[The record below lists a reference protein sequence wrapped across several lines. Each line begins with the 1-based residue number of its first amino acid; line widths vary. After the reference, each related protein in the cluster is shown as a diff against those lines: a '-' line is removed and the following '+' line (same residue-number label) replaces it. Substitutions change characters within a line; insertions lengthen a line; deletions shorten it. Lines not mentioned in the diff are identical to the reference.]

1 MLNNV
6 YRIFKDKID
15 LERCNKVI
23 EKFSRKNNLKSVD
36 MDDVID
42 IEKHL
47 YELRNKLL
55 TNQAKREDLI
65 LNYSNL
71 IQAEKEEYL
80 KNEMVLFT
88 HNNPNNTNNT
98 NN

>member
-88 HNNPNNTNNT
+88 HNNPNNTNN
-98 NN
+98 

>member
-1 MLNNV
+1 LNNV

-88 HNNPNNTNNT
+88 HNNPNNTNN
-98 NN
+98 

>member
-1 MLNNV
+1 LNNV

>member
-1 MLNNV
+1 
-6 YRIFKDKID
+6 
-15 LERCNKVI
+15 
-23 EKFSRKNNLKSVD
+23 